1 VTRVAALPPSPLA
14 PSLRAPDGTRLA
26 YDVYEPASTQP
37 RAAILMLHGWSDHAG
52 RWRSTAERLRD
63 AGFGAY
69 VLDQRGHGRSGGRR
83 GHLARF
89 SQLLGDL
96 QTFRR
101 AVRQRLGAVPH
112 VLLGHSFGALVVLR
126 YLETQ
131 PSDPI
136 AAAIVSSP
144 WFATATTPPAWKLV
158 LARLLADLW
167 PTVPVAAGI
176 DSSALS
182 RDPAVNAAY
191 EADPM
196 VHDVI
201 TPGAWHEIQW
211 AQRAVPADQ
220 ERIDTPVLFL
230 LAGEDRIVDA
240 HAARA
245 FASSLDARAQVAW
258 YPEMLHEVLH
268 DPQSERVV
276 ADILAFVAAQRLA

>member
-1 VTRVAALPPSPLA
+1 MTRVGAPHA
-14 PSLRAPDGTRLA
+14 PSLRAPDGTRLV
-26 YDVYEPASTQP
+26 YDVYEPTSTQP
-37 RAAILMLHGWSDHAG
+37 QAAILILHGWSDHAG
-52 RWRSTAERLRD
+52 RWRGTAERLRD
-63 AGFGAY
+63 AGFAAY
-69 VLDQRGHGRSGGRR
+69 LLDQRGHGRSGGRR
-83 GHLARF
+83 GHLSRF

-101 AVRQRLGAVPH
+101 GVRHRLGAVPH

-144 WFATATTPPAWKLV
+144 WFATASPPPAWKLI

-167 PTVPVAAGI
+167 PTLAVSAGI

-182 RDPAVNAAY
+182 RDQAVNAAY

-211 AQRAVPADQ
+211 AQRAVPADSQ
-220 ERIDTPVLFL
+220 RIDTPVLFL

-245 FASSLDARAQVAW
+245 FASSLDSRAQVAW

-268 DPQSERVV
+268 DPQSERVL
-276 ADILAFVAAQRLA
+276 ADVLAFVAAQHLT